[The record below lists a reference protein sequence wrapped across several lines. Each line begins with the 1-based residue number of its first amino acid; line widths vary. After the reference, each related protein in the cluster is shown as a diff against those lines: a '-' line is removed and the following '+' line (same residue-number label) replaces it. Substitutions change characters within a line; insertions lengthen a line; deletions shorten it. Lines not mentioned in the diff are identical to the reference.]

1 MGFEHIEL
9 LGYQAGGST
18 SLPCTV
24 AMESEEFS
32 SLRTVQ
38 PRGHNG
44 LTGRRGVVKETE
56 AWSTHLADVTGD
68 GRQQGVVVLLRE
80 GTSIILHSK

>member
-1 MGFEHIEL
+1 MRGFKHIEL

-18 SLPCTV
+18 SLPWTG
-24 AMESEEFS
+24 ARESEKFS

-44 LTGRRGVVKETE
+44 LTGWGVKETE
-56 AWSTHLADVTGD
+56 AWATRLADVTGD
-68 GRQQGVVVLLRE
+68 GRQQRIVVLLRE